1 MTRKT
6 IEAAQA
12 EAAAATKR
20 IDITLAGLPADQR
33 TALQSLRETI
43 AATAPIAVDTIS
55 YGVPAFRYHGR
66 PLVAYAAAKAHCSLF
81 PMSGTVMEAHRAEL
95 TEFDTSKGTIRFR
108 PDRPLPNA
116 LIASIVRARME
127 EIDG

>member
-1 MTRKT
+1 MARKT
-6 IEAAQA
+6 IEAEQA

-43 AATAPIAVDTIS
+43 AATAPDAVDTIS

-95 TEFDTSKGTIRFR
+95 TEFDTSKGTIRSR
-108 PDRPLPNA
+108 PDRPLPHA